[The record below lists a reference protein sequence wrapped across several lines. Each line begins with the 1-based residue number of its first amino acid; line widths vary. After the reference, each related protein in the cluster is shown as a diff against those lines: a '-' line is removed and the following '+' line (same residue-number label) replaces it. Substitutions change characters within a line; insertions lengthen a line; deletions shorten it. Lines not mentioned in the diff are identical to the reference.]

1 MGEKFTVFA
10 YDLNTNT
17 RLAELPATNLSFDT
31 RLNDAGAIGFDLA
44 LSSAKVAARAAPILS
59 YDGAPFAVYVDR
71 NGTIVWGGTCWT
83 GNYQKSTGNIAI
95 QGKEFGAYFNQRIIL
110 GDYSAATYPGGID
123 PAQLVYKAYSDAQNV
138 ALGGPGASLGIS
150 VVGGSSTIPTFVP
163 GYPITQHTTV
173 SQIAAD
179 MAAVSSPGSGT
190 VDVVFTSA
198 WDPVSG
204 APVTT
209 LKIWSPRAGRDSTT
223 SPLVFDLAS
232 VDDYTWPTDATKAG
246 TTFTVTGAGSG
257 AATPTA
263 VVNSAAPVGGLG
275 QMPRLDQVFSFS
287 NVQSQSQLNLMAT
300 GLAQSFG
307 YPVRTPTVTLP
318 SAADPVLG
326 SWLIGDDARLYTAGD
341 ERFPAGKDEFWR
353 IVQYATKVPDQGVA
367 TVTLTFNLP
376 PIV

>member
-1 MGEKFTVFA
+1 MAEKFTVFA
-10 YDLNTNT
+10 YDPNTNT
-17 RLAELPATNLSFDT
+17 RLAELPATNLLFDT
-31 RLNDAGAIGFDLA
+31 RLNDAGSISFDLA
-44 LSSAKVAARAAPILS
+44 LSAPKTAARVAPILS

-71 NGTIVWGGTCWT
+71 NGTIVWGGLCLT
-83 GNYQKSTGNIAI
+83 GNYSKATGALPV
-95 QGKEFGAYFNQRIIL
+95 QGKEFGAYFNQRIIAA
-110 GDYSAATYPGGID
+110 DYSALTYPGGID
-123 PAQLVYKAYSDAQNV
+123 PAQLVYKAYTDAQNV
-138 ALGGPGASLGIS
+138 ALCGPGASLGIN
-150 VVGGSSTIPTFVP
+150 VVGGSSTIPTFIP

-190 VDVVFTSA
+190 VDVVFLSA

-209 LKIWSPRAGRDSTT
+209 LKIWSPRAGRDKNS

-232 VDDYTWPTDATKAG
+232 VNDYTWPTDVTKAG

-263 VVNSAAPVGGLG
+263 VVSSAAPVGGLG

-287 NVQSQSQLNLMAT
+287 NVQSQSQLNLMAA
-300 GLAQSFG
+300 GLAQAYGF
-307 YPVRTPTVTLP
+307 PVRTPTVTLP
-318 SAADPVLG
+318 SVADPVLG
-326 SWLIGDDARLYTAGD
+326 SWMIGDDARLYTAGD

-353 IVQYATKVPDQGVA
+353 IVQYATKVPDEGVA

-376 PIV
+376 PII